1 LRSIAPTNPLLLP
14 VGMPAQPA
22 AVVHPLCVGDANESY
37 NRARQEFEKR
47 ERLSNIYSQSAGDD
61 IQEER
66 QAKAQGADDVYLLRC
81 EPGVQGR
88 ILGFPGLPAQCFQK
102 PVEGLI
108 CPR

>member
-1 LRSIAPTNPLLLP
+1 MKSIYLPFIAIAAAIILSSCVDRANDPLLLP

-66 QAKAQGADDVYLLRC
+66 QAKAQARMTYISCAASQGYKAVY
-81 EPGVQGR
+81 
-88 ILGFPGLPAQCFQK
+88 
-102 PVEGLI
+102 
-108 CPR
+108 